1 MKVQFNTN
9 NTIDGDARLEAFFS
23 DMISKKLNRYDSHI
37 TRVEVHI
44 SDENGKK
51 EAPNDIKC
59 LLEARFEGRQPIAVS
74 AQEDTIEKAVSASIE
89 KMKAA
94 LESVL
99 GRLQDHNK

>member
-1 MKVQFNTN
+1 MIVQFNTD
-9 NTIDGDARLEAFFS
+9 NTIDGDARTQGFFS
-23 DMISKKLNRYDSHI
+23 DLISKKLDRYDAHI
-37 TRVEVHI
+37 TRVEVYV

-74 AQEDTIEKAVSASIE
+74 EQADTIEKSVSGAID

-99 GRLQDHNK
+99 GKIQNR

>member
-1 MKVQFNTN
+1 MKVQFNTD

-37 TRVEVHI
+37 TRVEVHL

-51 EAPNDIKC
+51 EGLNDIKC

-74 AQEDTIEKAVSASIE
+74 AQEDTIEKAVSASID

-94 LESVL
+94 LDSFL
-99 GRLQDHNK
+99 GKIQSR

>member
-1 MKVQFNTN
+1 MKIQFNTN

-23 DMISKKLNRYDSHI
+23 DLISKKLNRYDSHI

-51 EAPNDIKC
+51 EAPNDKKC

-74 AQEDTIEKAVSASIE
+74 AQEDTIEKAVSAAIE

-94 LESVL
+94 LDSVL
-99 GRLQDHNK
+99 GKLQNS